1 MACTM
6 SVFTETLRQSFI
18 QMSAP
23 AKLLLLLL
31 MVLFFLILGS
41 MVTFLL
47 AMPVFNLDLG
57 TLYTLLQHPEPGNV
71 LIIKFFQIIQSVFL
85 FLLPALLAAWL
96 FSQHTLQYL
105 RADRKASVYTLLLVF
120 LSIFLAVPLMNAVTE
135 LNARLDLPVWLDG
148 LESRIKAME
157 ENAANLTTLFLES
170 NSYSDLAVNFIM
182 IAILPALGEEFLFRG
197 VLQRLFTEW
206 TRNYHVGII
215 LSAFLFSFIHFQFY
229 GFLPRLLLGLY
240 FGYLLVWSASIWVA
254 VAGHLVNNGLA
265 VLYYHFAAHPMGD
278 TYMDKV
284 GTTPEGHYMLYGSVF
299 FTVVIIGL
307 IFLHE
312 RRGRNNPV

>member
-1 MACTM
+1 M

-105 RADRKASVYTLLLVF
+105 RADRKASAYTLLLVF